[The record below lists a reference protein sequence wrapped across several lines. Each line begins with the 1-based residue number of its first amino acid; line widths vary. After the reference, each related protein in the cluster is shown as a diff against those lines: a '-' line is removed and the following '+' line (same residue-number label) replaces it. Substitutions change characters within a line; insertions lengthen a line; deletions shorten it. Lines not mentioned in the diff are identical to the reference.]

1 MNGDIGLGGSEAGGL
16 GDAGY
21 GPSGPS
27 DVGGGGMSQADAEAA
42 INAAL
47 NAPSNV
53 VSSPESGAWTDASGQ
68 GIVSQG
74 MNISL
79 GLDPT
84 HGAIGPY
91 AGTNPNAPNQTAIDV
106 AATLL
111 GVTPEDLIGGS
122 AKDYGF
128 LGEGKPDLSVPGL
141 DRGTLEAMSAAGYGG
156 LNITDNQTVDQ
167 ALAAFNTSDAMD
179 KAFPGLANAL
189 VPGFGTL
196 SSVSKALVGLH
207 QGYLTPGQA
216 LAQIGLGILSA
227 KTNIPEGALQQ
238 AFGGQ
243 YGPLAGGIAQSGLA
257 GAIGQA
263 IGAPAGLVN
272 MGLDAAGVG
281 KSISGAMPD
290 VKGPDLLGPSLE
302 SVGMVTPSAEPSG
315 TAAGDVGGTTLPT
328 ATPTSTASTSTS
340 SSSSANPLGLVALLG
355 GVSSDDD
362 EEKEQKNMADIRR
375 GIAMTPYGM
384 PYGG

>member
-1 MNGDIGLGGSEAGGL
+1 MSGLGGSEAGGL

-91 AGTNPNAPNQTAIDV
+91 AGIPNTPNRDTLEAV
-106 AATLL
+106 AATLGYSL
-111 GVTPEDLIGGS
+111 DDLVKTAALDEWGNLDPKQLS
-122 AKDYGF
+122 AGLLDYGTLAAALSKDPS
-128 LGEGKPDLSVPGL
+128 LGQLGL
-141 DRGTLEAMSAAGYGG
+141 T
-156 LNITDNQTVDQ
+156 NNQTISE
-167 ALAAFNTSDAMD
+167 ALAAKDVSDAMD

-263 IGAPAGLVN
+263 IGVPAGLVN
-272 MGLDAAGVG
+272 MGLGAAGVG

-302 SVGMVTPSAEPSG
+302 SVGIVTPSAEPSG

-340 SSSSANPLGLVALLG
+340 SSSSASPLAGLGLAGLLG
-355 GVSSDDD
+355 GASSD
-362 EEKEQKNMADIRR
+362 EEKEQADMADIRR